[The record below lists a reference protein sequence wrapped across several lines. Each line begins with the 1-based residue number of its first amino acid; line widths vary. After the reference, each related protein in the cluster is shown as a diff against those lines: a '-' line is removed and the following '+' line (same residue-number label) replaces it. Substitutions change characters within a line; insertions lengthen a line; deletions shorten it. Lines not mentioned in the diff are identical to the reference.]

1 MITCYAIKYS
11 EKELKLSSQ
20 SFTAAQREAIWL
32 AHSCKCAYTRETLDV
47 SNFHIDHIIPESL
60 KENPVLMAETLSKL
74 GLQQDFDLL
83 GWENLL
89 PCRPG
94 VNLQKSVTVFELPHI
109 HFFLGIAA
117 AKKQIVIDNL
127 LKIERRKVR
136 GRAIILLQQSLERG
150 EITTEELAQLIEKY
164 TENPEVIFELLQ
176 GLRFADAEE
185 VLAVSNADIEELLNR
200 PIRFGD
206 NTDLDGLSLSNDEN
220 EERLVATCREYE
232 EALSQG
238 FYANTT
244 FAIKMAT
251 YFEHQGGLLRA
262 LEKAN
267 TPKESYI
274 AKPKV
279 SIIDL
284 SLMPL
289 SLFPVM
295 GETQDIIDDKIS
307 YQDKVD
313 DDSLVIKRVSQNLL
327 RIESAA
333 MGQQLIE
340 VARADFNGDGIE
352 DILLFEYCYAT
363 GGTLGFGGIKIITRL
378 SSDGMFELVSLPKP

>member
-1 MITCYAIKYS
+1 M
-11 EKELKLSSQ
+11 SSQ

-32 AHSCKCAYTRETLDV
+32 AHSCKCAYTREILDV

-60 KENPVLMAETLSKL
+60 KEKPVLLAETLAKL
-74 GLQQDFDLL
+74 GLPQDFDLL

-89 PCRPG
+89 PCRTG
-94 VNLQKSVTVFELPHI
+94 ANLQKSATVFEPAPI

-117 AKKQIVIDNL
+117 AKKQDVIDNW

-150 EITTEELAQLIEKY
+150 ELKTEEVAQLLEKY
-164 TENPEVIFELLQ
+164 TETPEAIFELLQ
-176 GLRFADAEE
+176 GLKFADAEE
-185 VLAVSNADIEELLNR
+185 VLAVSNADIEELLSR

-206 NTDLDGLSLSNDEN
+206 NTDLNALSLSNNEN
-220 EERLVATCREYE
+220 EECLVATCREYE

-251 YFEHQGGLLRA
+251 YFEHQCGLLRA

-274 AKPKV
+274 TRPKV
-279 SIIDL
+279 SIVDL

-295 GETQDIIDDKIS
+295 GEIEDIIDDKIS

-313 DDSLVIKRVSQNLL
+313 DGSLVIKRVSQNLL
-327 RIESAA
+327 NIESAG

-352 DILLFEYCYAT
+352 DILLFEYCYAI

-378 SSDGMFELVSLPKP
+378 SSDGIFESVSLPEPCAR